1 MSQPHWEILK
11 DLAAKENI
19 DLEIVGFSEY
29 TQPNPAL
36 TEGEIDLNAFQHIL
50 YLADHNNNTGDDLQP
65 IGSTLIVPLPL
76 YSDKHED
83 VSEFTKGEQVAI
95 PNDATNQA
103 RALFVLES
111 AGLITFT
118 GEPKVPTPDD
128 VDTAAS
134 TVVVR
139 PVEASQTAGLIG
151 DPDIAGVVVNNN
163 FASDAGFDLDGY
175 VYADDPSSAGAQPYI
190 NVIAAR
196 PEDVDN
202 PVYQRIVELYHDP
215 SVTKSVVESSG
226 GTADDRRG
234 LRRGEAPA
242 GPQGHPGEPQGRRLT
257 HPLPGRGVSPTPL
270 PAHPREAA
278 RVPHHRVP
286 RREQGVRRPRRGP
299 IRAVDGVDL
308 TIEAGE
314 IFGVI
319 GYSGAGKST
328 LVRLINGLERVDVR
342 AAGRRR
348 RRRRDAH
355 RAPAA
360 SSSAATSA

>member
-1 MSQPHWEILK
+1 MTDTVPDSVPVLPPKATSGRRTGLIAAVLVAVLVIVGAIVFFATRSDSADAAAADGTTAPTVVTLGTTDIAQPQWAILA
-11 DLAAKENI
+11 DLAAQEGI
-19 DLEIVGFSEY
+19 DLTIVGFSEY

-36 TEGEIDLNAFQHIL
+36 TDGDIDLNAFQHLL

-76 YSDKHED
+76 YSQKHTD

-111 AGLITFT
+111 AGLIEFT

-163 FASDAGFDLDGY
+163 FATDAGFDLTGY
-175 VYADDPSSAGAQPYI
+175 VYADDPTSVGAQPYI

-196 PEDVDN
+196 PDDVDN
-202 PVYQRIVELYHDP
+202 PTYQRIVELYHDP
-215 SVTKSVVESSG
+215 AVLEAVLDASG
-226 GTADDRRG
+226 GTAVIVEDYDAAK
-234 LRRGEAPA
+234 LQQVLADTEAN
-242 GPQGHPGEPQGRRLT
+242 LT
-257 HPLPGRGVSPTPL
+257 
-270 PAHPREAA
+270 
-278 RVPHHRVP
+278 
-286 RREQGVRRPRRGP
+286 
-299 IRAVDGVDL
+299 
-308 TIEAGE
+308 
-314 IFGVI
+314 
-319 GYSGAGKST
+319 
-328 LVRLINGLERVDVR
+328 
-342 AAGRRR
+342 
-348 RRRRDAH
+348 
-355 RAPAA
+355 
-360 SSSAATSA
+360 SS

>member
-1 MSQPHWEILK
+1 MSESVPVLPPKNRGNRTGLVAGIVVVALVLVGAVVFLLTRGSSDEPAASGGSTSPTVVKLGTTDVAQPHWEILK
-11 DLAAKENI
+11 ALAAKENI

-36 TEGEIDLNAFQHIL
+36 TEDEIDLNAFQHIL

-76 YSDKHED
+76 YSQKHTKVD
-83 VSEFTKGEQVAI
+83 EFTKGEQVAI

-103 RALFVLES
+103 RALFVLEG

-118 GEPKVPTPDD
+118 GDPKSPTPDD
-128 VDTAAS
+128 VVNAAS

-151 DPDIAGVVVNNN
+151 DPDIAGVIVNNN

-215 SVTKSVVESSG
+215 SVTESVVESSG
-226 GTADDRRG
+226 GTASIVEGYDAAKLQQVLKDT
-234 LRRGEAPA
+234 EA
-242 GPQGHPGEPQGRRLT
+242 
-257 HPLPGRGVSPTPL
+257 
-270 PAHPREAA
+270 
-278 RVPHHRVP
+278 
-286 RREQGVRRPRRGP
+286 
-299 IRAVDGVDL
+299 
-308 TIEAGE
+308 
-314 IFGVI
+314 
-319 GYSGAGKST
+319 T
-328 LVRLINGLERVDVR
+328 LK
-342 AAGRRR
+342 
-348 RRRRDAH
+348 
-355 RAPAA
+355 AA
-360 SSSAATSA
+360 S

>member
-1 MSQPHWEILK
+1 MSDSVPVLPPKNSSGRRTGLIAGIVVAVLVVAGVIAYVATRGSSDDAAAGDGSTAPTVVRLGTTDVSQPHWEILQE
-11 DLAAKENI
+11 LAAKENI

-36 TEGEIDLNAFQHIL
+36 TEDEIDLNAFQHIL

-76 YSDKHED
+76 YSDKHEE

-111 AGLITFT
+111 AGLIAFT

-139 PVEASQTAGLIG
+139 SVEASQTAGLIG
-151 DPDIAGVVVNNN
+151 DPDIAGVIVNNN
-163 FASDAGFDLDGY
+163 FASDAGFDLDDY

-196 PEDVDN
+196 PDDVDN

-215 SVTKSVVESSG
+215 SVTESVVESSG
-226 GTADDRRG
+226 GTAVIVEGYD
-234 LRRGEAPA
+234 
-242 GPQGHPGEPQGRRLT
+242 
-257 HPLPGRGVSPTPL
+257 
-270 PAHPREAA
+270 AA
-278 RVPHHRVP
+278 KLQQVL
-286 RREQGVRRPRRGP
+286 QDTQ
-299 IRAVDGVDL
+299 ANL
-308 TIEAGE
+308 Q
-314 IFGVI
+314 
-319 GYSGAGKST
+319 
-328 LVRLINGLERVDVR
+328 
-342 AAGRRR
+342 AAG
-348 RRRRDAH
+348 
-355 RAPAA
+355 
-360 SSSAATSA
+360 

>member
-1 MSQPHWEILK
+1 MSDSVPVLPPKNGSGRRTGLIAAIVVAVLVIAGVIGYVATRDTSDDAAAGDSATDPTVVRLGTTDVSQPHWEILK

-19 DLEIVGFSEY
+19 QLEIVGFSEY

-36 TEGEIDLNAFQHIL
+36 TEDEIDLNAFQHIL

-76 YSDKHED
+76 YSDKHEE

-103 RALFVLES
+103 RALFVLKS
-111 AGLITFT
+111 AGLIAFT

-139 PVEASQTAGLIG
+139 SVEASQTAGLIG

-196 PEDVDN
+196 PADVDN

-215 SVTKSVVESSG
+215 SVTESVIESSG
-226 GTADDRRG
+226 GTATIVEGYD
-234 LRRGEAPA
+234 
-242 GPQGHPGEPQGRRLT
+242 
-257 HPLPGRGVSPTPL
+257 
-270 PAHPREAA
+270 AA
-278 RVPHHRVP
+278 KLQQVLKDT
-286 RREQGVRRPRRGP
+286 Q
-299 IRAVDGVDL
+299 ANL
-308 TIEAGE
+308 Q
-314 IFGVI
+314 
-319 GYSGAGKST
+319 
-328 LVRLINGLERVDVR
+328 
-342 AAGRRR
+342 AAG
-348 RRRRDAH
+348 
-355 RAPAA
+355 
-360 SSSAATSA
+360 